1 MSRAVNLVK
10 SFFRA
15 PQTAVEL
22 RVATKEEIFF
32 AANKVEVRQ
41 LYREILKQTT
51 QKMPRKLTREAKL
64 AEIRY
69 MFRLMAREHD
79 IDEINE

>member
-10 SFFRA
+10 HFFRGA
-15 PQTAVEL
+15 ETSVEL
-22 RVATKEEIFF
+22 RQATKEELFF
-32 AANKVEVRQ
+32 VANKAEVRQ
-41 LYREILKQTT
+41 LYREILKATS

-69 MFRLMAREHD
+69 MFRQMAKEVD